1 MGHQQFLRG
10 VSVYIVDILLFLLVV
25 AKKNKGCFLVKW
37 SFQKNSYSKLYFH
50 QTHYKSAYFGAWGR
64 SPAIVEFLS

>member
-25 AKKNKGCFLVKW
+25 AKKNKGCFLVNDHFK
-37 SFQKNSYSKLYFH
+37 KIHILSYTFTKLIIS
-50 QTHYKSAYFGAWGR
+50 QRTSVLEVALL
-64 SPAIVEFLS
+64 P